1 MNDTNIIQ
9 NRDLLASCW
18 TWAGNAAP
26 LRGDETSPIDVR
38 TRVEAAAKSG
48 WTGLGFI
55 HADLPEIEKT
65 IGLKGLRQLLD
76 DNGIVH
82 VEMEFLADWWK
93 TGPEREESDRWRK
106 VLFNAAEILGV
117 KTIKIGAELALE
129 GEPAPVDEIAFHQE
143 FDRLATEAGEVGTRV
158 ALEPMPMNNL
168 KTIEIGAKF
177 ISEVNNP
184 HGGLTV
190 DTWHTSRGGTRY
202 EDLAA
207 ILPMDKVFIV
217 EIDDARKDVRG
228 SLWEDTINERLYP
241 GEGDLDTVA
250 FVKAIHEAGW
260 RGHWG
265 VEILAESHRLLPLDQ
280 ALARAHDTAGA
291 TLEAAS
297 QLIAAEQS
305 EKV

>member
-1 MNDTNIIQ
+1 MNATTIIE

-38 TRVEAAAKSG
+38 TRIEAAAKAG
-48 WTGLGFI
+48 WTGVGFI
-55 HADLPEIEKT
+55 HADLPEIEAT

-76 DNGIVH
+76 DNGIKNI
-82 VEMEFLADWWK
+82 ELEFLADWWK
-93 TGPEREESDRWRK
+93 TGPERAESDRWRAI
-106 VLFNAAEILGV
+106 LLNAAEILGV
-117 KTIKIGAELALE
+117 KTLKIGAELALE
-129 GEPAPVDEIAFHQE
+129 GEPAAVDETAFHEE
-143 FDRLATEAGEVGTRV
+143 FDRLATQAGEVGTRV

-177 ISEVNNP
+177 IQEVNNQF
-184 HGGLTV
+184 GGLTV
-190 DTWHTSRGGTRY
+190 DTWHTSRGGTSY
-202 EDLAA
+202 DDLAR

-217 EIDDARKDVRG
+217 EIDDAHRDVRG

-241 GEGDLDTVA
+241 GEGDLDTA
-250 FVKAIHEAGW
+250 KFVKAMYEAGW

-265 VEILAESHRLLPLDQ
+265 VEILSESHRLLPLDQ
-280 ALARAHDTAGA
+280 ALARAHDTAAA

-297 QLIAAEQS
+297 QLIE
-305 EKV
+305 V

>member
-1 MNDTNIIQ
+1 MNTPNIIE

-38 TRVEAAAKSG
+38 TRIEAVAKAG
-48 WTGLGFI
+48 WTGVGFI
-55 HADLPEIEKT
+55 HADLPRIEET

-76 DNGIVH
+76 DNGIKN

-93 TGPEREESDRWRK
+93 TGPERAESDRWRA
-106 VLFNAAEILGV
+106 VLLNAAEILGV
-117 KTIKIGAELALE
+117 KTIKIGAELAIS
-129 GEPAPVDEIAFHQE
+129 GEPAPVDETAFHRE
-143 FDRLATEAGEVGTRV
+143 FDVLATQAGNVGTRV

-190 DTWHTSRGGTRY
+190 DTWHTNRGGTSY
-202 EDLAA
+202 DDLAA

-217 EIDDARKDVRG
+217 EIDDARRDVVG

-241 GEGDLDTVA
+241 GEGDLNTVA
-250 FVKAIHEAGW
+250 FVKAIYEAGW

-265 VEILAESHRLLPLDQ
+265 VEILAESHRLLPFET
-280 ALARAHDTAGA
+280 AVARAHDTAAA
-291 TLEAAS
+291 TLEAAA
-297 QLIAAEQS
+297 QLIAAEQAQT
-305 EKV
+305 V